1 MTRFGFIHDK
11 LDIKI
16 LILYLMARVAAP
28 IDFAALTDL
37 ALCDEGVDY
46 FLFAEA
52 VSELVATGH
61 MTLEEGRYAITEK
74 GKRNGSVCED
84 SLPYSVRQ
92 KSDLNLSR
100 LNAGLRRNAQV
111 RAQVLPRPDG
121 TFTLHLSLDDDMG
134 NLLTLDLLTASRE
147 QGDALG
153 QRFLSHPEQTYHRI
167 LNVLLSS
174 DEEKQR

>member
-28 IDFAALTDL
+28 VDFATLTDL

-61 MTLEEGRYAITEK
+61 LTLEEGRYGITEK

-92 KSDLNLSR
+92 KSDTNLSR

-111 RAQVLPRPDG
+111 RAQVLPGAGG
-121 TFTLHLSLDDDMG
+121 TFTLNLALDDDMG
-134 NLLTLDLLTASRE
+134 NLFTLELLTASRE
-147 QGDALG
+147 QGDTLA
-153 QRFLSHPEQTYHRI
+153 QRFLSHPEQTYHGI

-174 DEEKQR
+174 DEENLR